1 MAALAFYSG
10 MRISEL
16 VQVKMDWISEDS
28 TAYSGLFYE
37 TPKMRTKGAGKQGK
51 VISRLIIKDLFKPYY
66 DKWAEERKKIL
77 EKKKVEDHGFM
88 FINK

>member
-1 MAALAFYSG
+1 M
-10 MRISEL
+10 
-16 VQVKMDWISEDS
+16 
-28 TAYSGLFYE
+28 
-37 TPKMRTKGAGKQGK
+37 
-51 VISRLIIKDLFKPYY
+51 IIKDLFKPYY